1 MGHAAIGI
9 LMLDTKFPRLLGDIG
24 HTKTWDFPVHMRVV
38 RGASASQVV
47 EHDPRLLLPEFIKAG
62 HQLISQG
69 CSGLTTSCGFLGLM
83 QTELKDALGVPFASS
98 PLMQLPMIEAM
109 LPAGQEAG
117 VLTISEENLTP
128 EHLAACGAR
137 TDTAIAG
144 LPRNG
149 VFAEMIFNDKNDI
162 DIEACR
168 NEICCSAA
176 RLVGSGSTI
185 GAIVLE
191 CTNLAPYAHD
201 IFKATGKPVYSI
213 VSFLNWF
220 QSGLKPHHFRN
231 NQA

>member
-1 MGHAAIGI
+1 MGQAAIGI

-47 EHDPRLLLPEFIKAG
+47 EHDPRLLMPEFIKAG

-168 NEICCSAA
+168 NELCCSAA

>member
-1 MGHAAIGI
+1 MGKAAIGI
-9 LMLDTKFPRLLGDIG
+9 LMLDTKFPRVLGDIG

-128 EHLAACGAR
+128 EHLVACGAR
-137 TDTAIAG
+137 ADTAIAG

-149 VFAEMIFNDKNDI
+149 VFAEMIFNDKNEI

-168 NEICCSAA
+168 NELCYSAA

-201 IFKATGKPVYSI
+201 IRKATGKPVYSI

-231 NQA
+231 N

>member
-1 MGHAAIGI
+1 MGQAAIGI

-176 RLVGSGSTI
+176 RLAGSGSTI

>member
-1 MGHAAIGI
+1 MGQAAIGI

-47 EHDPRLLLPEFIKAG
+47 EHNPRLLLPEFIKAG

>member
-1 MGHAAIGI
+1 MGQAAIGI

-117 VLTISEENLTP
+117 VLTISEENLTL
-128 EHLAACGAR
+128 EHLAACGVR

-168 NEICCSAA
+168 NELCCSAA

>member
-1 MGHAAIGI
+1 MGQAAIGI

>member
-1 MGHAAIGI
+1 MGQAAIGI

-168 NEICCSAA
+168 NELCCSAA

>member
-1 MGHAAIGI
+1 MGQAAIGI
-9 LMLDTKFPRLLGDIG
+9 LILDTKFPRLLGDIG

>member
-1 MGHAAIGI
+1 MGQAAIGI

-83 QTELKDALGVPFASS
+83 KTELKDALGVPFASS

-168 NEICCSAA
+168 NELCCSAA

>member
-1 MGHAAIGI
+1 MGQAAIGI

-168 NEICCSAA
+168 NELCCSAA

-220 QSGLKPHHFRN
+220 QSGLKPHHFLK
-231 NQA
+231 